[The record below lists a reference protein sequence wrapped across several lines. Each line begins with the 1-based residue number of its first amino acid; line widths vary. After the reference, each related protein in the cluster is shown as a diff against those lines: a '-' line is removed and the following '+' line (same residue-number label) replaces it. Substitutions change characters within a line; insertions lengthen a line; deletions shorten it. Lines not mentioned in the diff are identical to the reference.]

1 MSRRRAFNG
10 ATLEDVR
17 HPHPSVF
24 PQRRAVGLLITI
36 AVVAL
41 CHAPGARATPPSV
54 PIADAGPSRYAGR
67 DPIRLD
73 GTGSFDP
80 DGDPIV
86 EYRWIQISGPEI
98 DIDDD
103 DTATPTVSG
112 FALNLFIQTVAIE
125 LVVSDGTH
133 FSTADTVEVVIVPR
147 MAHRTMS
154 LLDAPFRPHL
164 PTLITFGGGDCV
176 DGTEMRPPW
185 AWRERFNIIT
195 GRYFSP
201 YADHAYQI
209 LVLLSELAPEYDQ
222 PIQTIGFSTGGNPAS
237 VIANV
242 VNRFFPDPRYAV
254 NRMTLLDTWC
264 DPNLDRK
271 IADFTDH
278 PVAGEPAWA
287 EVYRSFPEPIPGA
300 LNVSFHPGGGHSTPS
315 SWFFSSI
322 EANAWQDGDMYN
334 DGVTAGFFLSVGGP
348 ARNLQINTE
357 GTDYYFECPH
367 LAVGCLQQRDDGRH
381 PGLIPEP
388 VTLTGPADGSV
399 VWPHGAVLS
408 CEESRHATSYELLF
422 GPSPAEMTIAVVE
435 TSYPPEFMVEDLP
448 FSPTYWTIKVRDA
461 HGSTT
466 FARPRSIDMTEVD
479 PVRRSH
485 RRASPGP

>member
-1 MSRRRAFNG
+1 MSCLNAVDA
-10 ATLEDVR
+10 ATLEDVNHR
-17 HPHPSVF
+17 TKTLVP
-24 PQRRAVGLLITI
+24 RRQAVGLLITVTAI
-36 AVVAL
+36 AL
-41 CHAPGARATPPSV
+41 FHAPSMRGNPPV
-54 PIADAGPSRYAGR
+54 APIADAGPSRYAGR

-73 GTGSFDP
+73 GTGSYHP
-80 DGDPIV
+80 DGDPIA
-86 EYRWIQISGPEI
+86 EYLWTQVSGPEI
-98 DIDDD
+98 EILDA
-103 DTATPTVSG
+103 DTATPTISG
-112 FALNLFIQTVAIE
+112 FSLGIFIQTVEIG
-125 LVVSDGTH
+125 LVVNDGR
-133 FSTADTVEVVIVPR
+133 FESAQDTTEVIIVPR

-154 LLDAPFRPHL
+154 VLDGPFRPHL

-176 DGTEMRPPW
+176 DGTEMRPP
-185 AWRERFNIIT
+185 AIWRENFNIIT

-209 LVLLSELAPEYDQ
+209 LVMLSELAPEYDQ

-242 VNRFFPDPRYAV
+242 INRFFPDPRYAV

-264 DPNLDRK
+264 DPTLDRK
-271 IADFTDH
+271 IADFTAQ

-315 SWFFSSI
+315 SWFFKS
-322 EANAWQDGDMYN
+322 AVADAWPDGDMYN
-334 DGVTAGFFLSVGGP
+334 DGVTAGYFLSVGGP

-357 GTDYYFECPH
+357 DTDYYFECPH
-367 LAVGCLQQRDDGRH
+367 LALGCLQQRDGVRH
-381 PGLIPEP
+381 PGLILEP
-388 VTLTGPADGSV
+388 VTLIGPADGAV
-399 VWPHGAVLS
+399 GWPGSAVLS

-422 GPSPAEMTIAVVE
+422 GPTPAEMTITVLE
-435 TSYPPEFMVEDLP
+435 TSVPPEFVVDDLP
-448 FSPTYWTIKVRDA
+448 FSPTYWTIRVRDA
-461 HGSTT
+461 LGSTI
-466 FARPRSIDMTEVD
+466 FATPRAVYPTEVE